1 MKTIDEIFVSVY
13 GSVYSREPRTSSFRQ
28 VMSDCIQPVHAS
40 AVETIRRYHAEG
52 DNEAAQR
59 LKRALPC
66 FTPAGTFEGAH
77 AVRNFRKPS
86 HIVGLDYDHVPDR
99 HALIRLCADD
109 PHTVAALESP
119 TDGLKVFAYVDN
131 IEGRYREAQRL
142 VNRYYDRLL
151 GMESD
156 PACKDESRLCYFT
169 YSPGGY
175 LSTWFEPF
183 VLPEAEP
190 CLCPEGPALP
200 QTGGADEWPEKEEA
214 TADLKQFLMSY
225 IFLNPLTPGMRH
237 TNLFKLACEASR
249 RRYPE
254 KAVFRE
260 LLPRFSGTDFSENE
274 IKKVLSAGYQ
284 KVNES
289 KEEQNARQKHV
300 SENAKT
306 PKRHYDCFT
315 NDENES
321 ERYWEGEELRKNT
334 PFFPEDLFK
343 NLPKLLSEC
352 IVEEEDLRQRDIS
365 FLADL
370 TALSAALPCTF
381 GVYNHKKYSPHLYSV
396 VIAPAGSGKS
406 IVQTGRYLIEELHRD
421 ILRQSDRA
429 MKAYEQAHD
438 AWLAN
443 VRKRKKK
450 TEQAE
455 QPEPERPPFKMFI
468 IPATTSYTRMQM
480 QMQDNGSMGSIIF
493 DTEAQSLSTA
503 NHLDCGNFDDMLRK
517 AFEHENIDSSF
528 KSNGMRP
535 ICISHPKLAMLLT
548 GTPGQLA
555 TLLNSSENGLAS
567 RILYYTYREAPR
579 WKEMGDQSE
588 SLEDRFIPLARRV
601 SELYRFCLEHPL
613 LFHFTPKQWRHLNR
627 TFADL
632 LEDTVLASNDDL
644 QAVVKRYAFIVMRVS
659 MIQTRIRQFENLDT
673 APEIYCSDV
682 DFEHAMQ
689 LVLCCYE
696 HSRLLLSSMT
706 CEKAEPL
713 NNPDK
718 YADFFNHL
726 PAVFTTEEAY
736 EVAANTRVSKRTVT
750 RLLKGLNGLK
760 INKIKH
766 GVYEKLQKKGDI
778 VTF

>member
-142 VNRYYDRLL
+142 VSRYYDRLL

-284 KVNES
+284 KVNKS

-306 PKRHYDCFT
+306 P
-315 NDENES
+315 
-321 ERYWEGEELRKNT
+321 L
-334 PFFPEDLFK
+334 
-343 NLPKLLSEC
+343 
-352 IVEEEDLRQRDIS
+352 
-365 FLADL
+365 
-370 TALSAALPCTF
+370 
-381 GVYNHKKYSPHLYSV
+381 
-396 VIAPAGSGKS
+396 
-406 IVQTGRYLIEELHRD
+406 
-421 ILRQSDRA
+421 
-429 MKAYEQAHD
+429 
-438 AWLAN
+438 
-443 VRKRKKK
+443 
-450 TEQAE
+450 
-455 QPEPERPPFKMFI
+455 
-468 IPATTSYTRMQM
+468 
-480 QMQDNGSMGSIIF
+480 
-493 DTEAQSLSTA
+493 
-503 NHLDCGNFDDMLRK
+503 
-517 AFEHENIDSSF
+517 
-528 KSNGMRP
+528 
-535 ICISHPKLAMLLT
+535 
-548 GTPGQLA
+548 
-555 TLLNSSENGLAS
+555 
-567 RILYYTYREAPR
+567 
-579 WKEMGDQSE
+579 
-588 SLEDRFIPLARRV
+588 
-601 SELYRFCLEHPL
+601 
-613 LFHFTPKQWRHLNR
+613 
-627 TFADL
+627 
-632 LEDTVLASNDDL
+632 
-644 QAVVKRYAFIVMRVS
+644 
-659 MIQTRIRQFENLDT
+659 
-673 APEIYCSDV
+673 
-682 DFEHAMQ
+682 
-689 LVLCCYE
+689 
-696 HSRLLLSSMT
+696 
-706 CEKAEPL
+706 
-713 NNPDK
+713 
-718 YADFFNHL
+718 
-726 PAVFTTEEAY
+726 
-736 EVAANTRVSKRTVT
+736 
-750 RLLKGLNGLK
+750 
-760 INKIKH
+760 
-766 GVYEKLQKKGDI
+766 
-778 VTF
+778 